1 MNNMGK
7 GIGVVIFGAVLSV
20 AGLIIA
26 GVNAKNAYDD
36 YKSYDKFKTGHI
48 DLVENTK
55 LSIEADAGVVTVH
68 HSTTT
73 TSYVDYKVFNFYDV
87 KYDES
92 ENEIKMKRN
101 WKFWFVW
108 FPNNT
113 STMDIY
119 LTDKDY
125 DAYLELNAG
134 KLIVEDDFKFN
145 SLTIDVSAG
154 TLNTGNFTVNND
166 LNVKIS
172 AGTINLGNVV
182 ANGAAYLK
190 ESAGTVDVKYLE
202 AKSVETKLSAGDMDI
217 KVKSDNIK
225 FGLSAG
231 DLDMTIVGKQ
241 EDYKTT
247 IKKSAGSCNIDNN
260 LSGSKTLD
268 GKLSAGS
275 ATIKFVEE

>member
-7 GIGVVIFGAVLSV
+7 GTGVVVFGIVLSV
-20 AGLIIA
+20 AGLIVA
-26 GVNAKNAYDD
+26 GVSAKKAYDD
-36 YKSYDKFKTGHI
+36 YKSLDKFKTGHI

-55 LSIEADAGVVTVH
+55 LNIGVDAGTVTVH

-92 ENEIKMKRN
+92 NNEIKMKRK
-101 WKFWFVW
+101 WQYWFVW
-108 FPNNT
+108 FPNNN

-166 LNVKIS
+166 MDVKIS
-172 AGTINLGNVV
+172 AGTINLGNVTASGSAV
-182 ANGAAYLK
+182 LK
-190 ESAGTVDVKYLE
+190 ESAGTVDVKYIE
-202 AKSVETKLSAGDMDI
+202 AKSVETRLSAGSMDV
-217 KVKSDNIK
+217 KVKSDNISFK
-225 FGLSAG
+225 LSAG
-231 DLDMTIVGKQ
+231 DLDMTIIGKQ

-260 LSGSKTLD
+260 LSGTKTLD